1 MKTGNKLLILTLSFA
16 VFVVGVRA
24 LYSAPSPARNG
35 VLAASIMVL
44 VAIAVLQTVRAANRN
59 RKR

>member
-1 MKTGNKLLILTLSFA
+1 MKTGNKLLILTLSFV
-16 VFVVGVRA
+16 VFVVGVWA
-24 LYSAPSPARNG
+24 LYSDPSPVRNG

-59 RKR
+59 EKR